1 MPAVTFHKCKCGI
14 QFKIVYAMNGRRLAY
29 VCDCK
34 RPVKIPGSLID
45 LYYTRRDSSS
55 LFAEL
60 NWVKVPASMIE
71 ETLGNDL
78 GVQNCDNLTVPRQAE
93 RIKKP

>member
-1 MPAVTFHKCKCGI
+1 MPTVTFHKCKCGI
-14 QFKIVYAMNGRRLAY
+14 QFKIVFAMNGRRLAY

-34 RPVKIPGSLID
+34 RPVEIPGSLID

-55 LFAEL
+55 LLVEL
-60 NWVKVPASMIE
+60 DWVKVPASIE
-71 ETLGNDL
+71 ETLGNDP
-78 GVQNCDNLTVPRQAE
+78 GVQKCANVTVPRQAE